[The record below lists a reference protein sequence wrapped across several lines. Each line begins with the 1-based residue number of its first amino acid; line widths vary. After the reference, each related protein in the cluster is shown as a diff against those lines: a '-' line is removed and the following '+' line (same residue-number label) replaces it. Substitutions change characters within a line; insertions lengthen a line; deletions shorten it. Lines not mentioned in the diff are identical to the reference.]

1 MDEAVGASD
10 ILLRQAVRKAFSA
23 ATTRLPRPPLIGRF
37 LPAFETLPAPFLVP
51 SEGGRP
57 PFTPVF
63 LSPAAM
69 LDVIAP
75 KLSRTEEF
83 YAIALAGQSLFS
95 YCHDFMH
102 CSIVCLF

>member
-10 ILLRQAVRKAFSA
+10 ILLRQAVRKAFTV

-63 LSPAAM
+63 LSPAEL

-83 YAIALAGQSLFS
+83 YAIALAGEKRIT
-95 YCHDFMH
+95 H
-102 CSIVCLF
+102 